1 MDLNAFALLLVNLQA
16 CLLRCSGKE
25 RLWHYWSQYG
35 QAFGLAALISFCTSC
50 QAPAERQQQ
59 LAQQLGLSA
68 LQVSGKGFS
77 HRLFLNAPAAALL
90 GTSGKLTVRPPAE
103 FARLHVYLEG
113 DGDPWL
119 NRTQPASD
127 LTARHPLALPLLASD
142 PAPALYLGRPCY
154 DGLARTS
161 GCAPRY
167 WTSHRYSEAVVASM
181 AAALRQVPH
190 YQASS
195 DTVLIGHSG
204 GATLAM
210 LLAARLPRIRAVV
223 SLAGNLDPDAWA
235 RLHQYSPLT
244 GSLNPALG
252 PALPDT
258 ITQIYFLG
266 AADRN
271 IPPTLFPVTLLQQNN
286 VRMILVEE
294 YNHRCCWLRDWRSL
308 LSQIDKILS
317 KR

>member
-1 MDLNAFALLLVNLQA
+1 MNAFALLLVNLPA
-16 CLLRCSGKE
+16 YLIRKE
-25 RLWHYWSQYG
+25 RLWHYWPQCL
-35 QAFGLAALISFCTSC
+35 QALGLAALISFCASC
-50 QAPAERQQQ
+50 QAPVERQQQ
-59 LAQQLGLSA
+59 LAQRLGLSA
-68 LQVSGKGFS
+68 LQVSGSGFS
-77 HRLFLNAPAAALL
+77 HRLFLNTPAAAML
-90 GTSGKLTVRPPAE
+90 GTSDKLTAHPPAA
-103 FARLHVYLEG
+103 FTRLHVYLEG

-127 LTARHPLALPLLASD
+127 PTARHPLALRLLASD

-154 DGLARTS
+154 DGLTRTA

-181 AAALRQVPH
+181 AAALRQLPL
-190 YQASS
+190 YQTAS

-223 SLAGNLDPDAWA
+223 SLAGNLDPAAWA
-235 RLHQYSPLT
+235 RLHHYSPLT
-244 GSLNPALG
+244 GSLNPALEL
-252 PALPDT
+252 ALPDT
-258 ITQIYFLG
+258 IAQIHYLG

-271 IPPTLFPVTLLQQNN
+271 IPPALFPATLLQQNN

-308 LSQIDKILS
+308 LNQIDKIIS
-317 KR
+317 KQ